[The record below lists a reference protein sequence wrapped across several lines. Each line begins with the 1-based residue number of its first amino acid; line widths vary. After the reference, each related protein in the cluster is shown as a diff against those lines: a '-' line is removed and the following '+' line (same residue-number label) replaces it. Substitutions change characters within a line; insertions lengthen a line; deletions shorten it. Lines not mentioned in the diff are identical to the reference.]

1 MLNQEDCEAYWYR
14 RVVFCLR
21 LGSNRSEGHGCS
33 PVNLV
38 ADLDLSHG

>member
-21 LGSNRSEGHGCS
+21 LGSERSEGQPS
-33 PVNLV
+33 
-38 ADLDLSHG
+38 